1 MSQERK
7 GIILAGGNGTRL
19 APLTNH
25 ISKQLLPIYDKPMI
39 YYPLSTLMLAGIKD
53 INLIVN
59 PENKESFIRLLGD
72 GMKWGINIG
81 YSEQIEPNGLAE
93 GIILSEK
100 FIEGSPSA
108 LILGDNLFHGS
119 TLMSHLKSGDS
130 LENGATIF
138 AYRVKDPERYGV
150 LEIDN
155 YGKVLGIEEKPSSP
169 KSNYAATGLYF
180 YDESVVEKAKKVTI
194 SKSGELEIT
203 SINQMYLEERNLNV
217 EIMGR
222 GMAWLDTG
230 THESLHKASSFIRTL
245 EDRQGLKVS
254 CPEEIAWRQN
264 WINDEQLEEIAQ
276 PLLKSGYGGYLL
288 NLLENPSIDNFNFMS
303 NK

>member
-1 MSQERK
+1 MSHRRK
-7 GIILAGGNGTRL
+7 GIILAGGHGTRL

-25 ISKQLLPIYDKPMI
+25 ISKQLLSIYDKPMI
-39 YYPLSTLMLAGIKD
+39 YYPLSTLMLSGIKD

-59 PENKESFIRLLGD
+59 PENKESFFRLLGD
-72 GMKWGINIG
+72 GRKWGINIY
-81 YSEQIEPNGLAE
+81 YSEQIKPNGIAE

-100 FIEGSPSA
+100 FINGSPSA

-119 TLMSHLKSGDS
+119 SLMKHLKSGDS
-130 LENGATIF
+130 IKIGATIF

-150 LEIDN
+150 LELNNN
-155 YGKVLGIEEKPSSP
+155 YKVLGIEEKPINP

-180 YDESVVEKAKKVTI
+180 YDESVVEKAKQVRT

-203 SINQMYLEERNLNV
+203 SINQMYLEQNNLNV

-254 CPEEIAWRQN
+254 CPEEIAWRQK

-276 PLLKSGYGGYLL
+276 PLLKSGYGKYLL
-288 NLLENPSIDNFNFMS
+288 NLLENPSIDSFLSDN
-303 NK
+303 